1 MKTGRHMTCSENE
14 MIFALKNKQ
23 TKYKSCIGKEPAE
36 FADVCPVPSR
46 VCVLSFS
53 QTKFSKWKL
62 STARAIYQRR
72 QQSTQQEKRNWN
84 EFN

>member
-1 MKTGRHMTCSENE
+1 MIPRKGGLNHRMKTGRHMTCSENE

-36 FADVCPVPSR
+36 FADVCPDPSR

-53 QTKFSKWKL
+53 QTKFSK
-62 STARAIYQRR
+62 
-72 QQSTQQEKRNWN
+72 
-84 EFN
+84 

>member
-1 MKTGRHMTCSENE
+1 
-14 MIFALKNKQ
+14 
-23 TKYKSCIGKEPAE
+23 
-36 FADVCPVPSR
+36 VCPDPSR

-72 QQSTQQEKRNWN
+72 QQDEKRNWN